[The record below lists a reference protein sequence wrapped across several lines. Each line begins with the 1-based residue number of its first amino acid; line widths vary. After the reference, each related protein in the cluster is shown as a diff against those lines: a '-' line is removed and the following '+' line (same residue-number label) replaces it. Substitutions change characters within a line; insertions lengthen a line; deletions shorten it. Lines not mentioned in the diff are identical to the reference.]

1 MDMVDVMII
10 IIQHAVEISRQD
22 KVQIVLVELIKLVIQ
37 MDSLH
42 FLWESEYQV
51 TCLTQHMVLLQ
62 ALNSVVDTLVVYL
75 RGPNQQ

>member
-10 IIQHAVEISRQD
+10 IIQHTVEISRQD
-22 KVQIVLVELIKLVIQ
+22 KVQIVLIELIKLVIQ

-51 TCLTQHMVLLQ
+51 TCLTQYMVLLQ
-62 ALNSVVDTLVVYL
+62 ALNTVVDTLVVYL